1 MRIQGAVIREQGQT
15 FAVVVVKSHVV
26 QSSSAAAD
34 VIRSFAPVFGVPIV
48 LMAQDSRGRPTFY
61 GRPDIARFMASVPLH
76 AVPCGSTRSTECGF
90 LPRANVNPLGD
101 DDGVALLGDQPSCA
115 NVRLSTGSSRVPPRH
130 RTQNSSAFIDCAVP
144 ASCES
149 FHL

>member
-76 AVPCGSTRSTECGF
+76 AVPWREYTI
-90 LPRANVNPLGD
+90 N
-101 DDGVALLGDQPSCA
+101 
-115 NVRLSTGSSRVPPRH
+115 
-130 RTQNSSAFIDCAVP
+130 
-144 ASCES
+144 
-149 FHL
+149 